1 MTQDVR
7 LEQLTEWVNT
17 LPDWQGASLAP
28 ASADASFRRYFRVT
42 KNNNTAIAMDA
53 PPEKENC
60 APFVDITSRL
70 QEAEVAAPAIYAQNL
85 LDGFLLLEDFG
96 NLPLLNLLD
105 PLNADPLY
113 ESAMDTLL
121 HIQQADIEGL
131 PEYSTEFL
139 RREVDLMPEWFL
151 KKHLGFAEE
160 DIPYKLIDTTFNN
173 LIEAVLEQPVS
184 FVHRDY
190 HSRNLMLT
198 KEDKLG
204 VIDYQDAVW
213 GPITYDLVSL
223 LRDCYVVWPQ
233 QRVKR
238 WALAFHKEAIN
249 AGVLPPIDEIS
260 FLRWFD
266 LMGLQ
271 RHLKVLGIFARLNH
285 RDGKSGYLKDLP
297 LTLSYVLTV
306 GSQHPE
312 TCRLVEWMRQ
322 ARIPERIGTVDIP
335 A

>member
-42 KNNNTAIAMDA
+42 KDNNTAIAMDA

-113 ESAMDTLL
+113 ESAMDALL

-285 RDGKSGYLKDLP
+285 RDGKSSYLKDLP

-306 GSQHPE
+306 GAQHPE

>member
-7 LEQLTEWVNT
+7 LEQLTEWVHT
-17 LPDWQGASLAP
+17 LPDWQAASLAP

-42 KNNNTAIAMDA
+42 QGEHTAIAMDA
-53 PPEKENC
+53 PPDKENC
-60 APFVDITSRL
+60 TPFVDITARL
-70 QEAEVAAPAIYAQNL
+70 LNAEVAAPQIYAQNL
-85 LDGFLLLEDFG
+85 MDGFLLLEDFG
-96 NLPLLNLLD
+96 NTPLLNELS
-105 PLNADPLY
+105 PVNADALY
-113 ESAMDTLL
+113 ETAMDTLL
-121 HIQQADIEGL
+121 HIQHADVHGL
-131 PEYSTEFL
+131 PEYSAEFL

-151 KKHLGFAEE
+151 KTHLGFSEE
-160 DIPYKLIDTTFNN
+160 NIPFKLIDTTFTN
-173 LIEAVLEQPVS
+173 LIEAVQQQPVS

-190 HSRNLMLT
+190 HSRNLMLAPN
-198 KEDKLG
+198 KLG

-249 AGVLPPIDEIS
+249 AGVLPPIDEVS
-260 FLRWFD
+260 FMRWFD

-306 GSQHPE
+306 GAQHPE

-322 ARIPERIGTVDIP
+322 AHIPERIGTVDIP

>member
-17 LPDWQGASLAP
+17 LPAWQGAQLAP
-28 ASADASFRRYFRVT
+28 ASADASFRRYFRVS
-42 KNNNTAIAMDA
+42 KEGKTAIAMDA
-53 PPEKENC
+53 PPDKENC
-60 APFVDITSRL
+60 APFVDITARL
-70 QEAEVAAPAIYAQNL
+70 RAAAVAAPELYAKNL
-85 LDGFLLLEDFG
+85 FDGFLLLEDFG
-96 NLPLLNLLD
+96 DTPLLNELS
-105 PLNADPLY
+105 PSNADPLY

-121 HIQQADIEGL
+121 RVQQTDIDGL
-131 PEYSTEFL
+131 PEYSSEFL

-151 KKHLGFAEE
+151 KTHLGLAAEE
-160 DIPYKLIDTTFNN
+160 IPDKLIENTFTN
-173 LIEAVLEQPVS
+173 LINAVLEQPVA

-190 HSRNLMLT
+190 HSRNLMLAP
-198 KEDKLG
+198 ENKLG
-204 VIDYQDAVW
+204 VIDFQDAVW
-213 GPITYDLVSL
+213 GPVTYDLVSL

-238 WALAFHKEAIN
+238 WALAYHKEAI
-249 AGVLPPIDEIS
+249 AEGVLPPIDEVS

>member
-17 LPDWQGASLAP
+17 LPDWQGATLSP
-28 ASADASFRRYFRVT
+28 ASADASFRRYFRVH
-42 KNNNTAIAMDA
+42 KDHKTAIVMDA
-53 PPEKENC
+53 PPDKENC
-60 APFVDITSRL
+60 TPFVDITTRL
-70 QEAEVAAPAIYAQNL
+70 RNAVVAAPTIYAKNL

-96 NLPLLNLLD
+96 NTPLLNELS
-105 PLNADPLY
+105 PRNADYLY
-113 ESAMDTLL
+113 ESAMATLL
-121 HIQQADIEGL
+121 QVQQADVEGL

-139 RREVDLMPEWFL
+139 RREVDLMPTWFL
-151 KKHLGFAEE
+151 QTHLGLAAE
-160 DIPYKLIDTTFNN
+160 DIPFRLIETSFNH
-173 LIEAVLEQPVS
+173 LIEAVTEQPVA

-190 HSRNLMLT
+190 HSRNLMLA
-198 KEDKLG
+198 KDDKLG

-223 LRDCYVVWPQ
+223 LRDCYVVWPR

-238 WALAFHKEAIN
+238 WALAFHKEAIA
-249 AGVLPPIDEIS
+249 AGVLPPVDEVS
-260 FLRWFD
+260 FMRWFD
-266 LMGLQ
+266 LTGLQ
-271 RHLKVLGIFARLNH
+271 RHLKVLGIFSRLNH
-285 RDGKSGYLKDLP
+285 RDGKANYLKDLP

-306 GSQHPE
+306 GSEYPE
-312 TCRLVEWMRQ
+312 TARLVEWMRQ

>member
-17 LPDWQGASLAP
+17 LPAWQGASLAP

-42 KNNNTAIAMDA
+42 KDNKTAVAMDA
-53 PPEKENC
+53 PPDKENC
-60 APFVDITSRL
+60 APFVDITKRL
-70 QEAEVAAPAIYAQNL
+70 HNASVAAPEIYAQNL
-85 LDGFLLLEDFG
+85 FDGFLLLEDFG
-96 NLPLLNLLD
+96 NTPLLNLLD
-105 PLNADPLY
+105 PLNADSLY

-121 HIQQADIEGL
+121 RVQQADVDGL

-160 DIPYKLIDTTFNN
+160 AIPYKLIDTTFNN

-198 KEDKLG
+198 KDHKLG

-249 AGVLPPIDEIS
+249 EGVLPPIDETS

-271 RHLKVLGIFARLNH
+271 RHLKVLGIFSRLNH

-312 TCRLVEWMRQ
+312 TSRLVEWMRQ
-322 ARIPERIGTVDIP
+322 AHIPERIGTVDIP

>member
-17 LPDWQGASLAP
+17 LPAWQGANLAP
-28 ASADASFRRYFRVT
+28 ASADASFRRYFRVS
-42 KNNNTAIAMDA
+42 KDGNTAIAMDA
-53 PPEKENC
+53 PPDKENC
-60 APFVDITSRL
+60 APFVDITARL
-70 QEAEVAAPAIYAQNL
+70 HNAAVAAPELYAQNL

-96 NLPLLNLLD
+96 NEPLLKALD
-105 PLNADPLY
+105 PLNADSLY

-121 HIQQADIEGL
+121 RVQQADVEGL

-151 KKHLGFAEE
+151 QKHLGLAPE
-160 DIPYKLIDTTFNN
+160 DIPFKLIETTFNN
-173 LIEAVLEQPVS
+173 LIEAVLEQPVA

-190 HSRNLMLT
+190 HSRNLMLAHAN
-198 KEDKLG
+198 KLG

-238 WALAFHKEAIN
+238 WALAFHKEAIVE
-249 AGVLPPIDEIS
+249 GVLPPVDEVS
-260 FLRWFD
+260 FMRWFD

-271 RHLKVLGIFARLNH
+271 RHLKVLGIFSRLNH
-285 RDGKSGYLKDLP
+285 RDGKAGYLKDLP
-297 LTLSYVLTV
+297 LTLSYVLSI

>member
-1 MTQDVR
+1 MIQDVR
-7 LEQLTEWVNT
+7 LEQLTEWINT
-17 LPDWQGASLAP
+17 LTDWQGAQLAP

-42 KNNNTAIAMDA
+42 QHQQTAIAMDA
-53 PPEKENC
+53 PPDKENC
-60 APFVDITSRL
+60 TPFLDITDRL
-70 QEAEVAAPAIYAQNL
+70 HHAGVAAPVIYAKNL

-96 NLPLLNLLD
+96 NTLLLNELSPSNVD
-105 PLNADPLY
+105 TLY
-113 ESAMDTLL
+113 ETAMDTLL
-121 HIQQADIEGL
+121 HLQQAEIQGL
-131 PEYSTEFL
+131 PEYSHAFL
-139 RREVDLMPEWFL
+139 RRELDLMPEWFL
-151 KKHLGFAEE
+151 QQHLNFTAE
-160 DIPYKLIDTTFNN
+160 DIPYKLIDHTFNN
-173 LIEAVLEQPVS
+173 LITAVLEQPIA

-190 HSRNLMLT
+190 HSRNLMLAA
-198 KEDKLG
+198 EQKLG

-238 WALAFHKEAIN
+238 WALAYHKEAIA

-285 RDGKSGYLKDLP
+285 RDGKASYLKDLP
-297 LTLSYVLTV
+297 LTLSYILTI

-322 ARIPERIGTVDIP
+322 AHIPERIGTVDIP

>member
-17 LPDWQGASLAP
+17 LPDWQGANLAP
-28 ASADASFRRYFRVT
+28 ASADASFRRYFRVS
-42 KNNNTAIAMDA
+42 KDGKTAIAMDA
-53 PPEKENC
+53 PPDKENC
-60 APFVDITSRL
+60 TPFVDITARL
-70 QEAEVAAPAIYAQNL
+70 HHAAVAAPELYAKNL

-96 NLPLLNLLD
+96 QLPLLNRLD
-105 PLNADPLY
+105 PLNVDSLY
-113 ESAMDTLL
+113 KSAMDTLL
-121 HIQQADIEGL
+121 HIQQADIENL
-131 PEYSTEFL
+131 PEYSAELL

-151 KKHLGFAEE
+151 QTHLGLAAEE
-160 DIPYKLIDTTFNN
+160 LPTELLETTFND
-173 LIEAVLEQPVS
+173 LLEAILEQPVA

-198 KEDKLG
+198 HEHKLG

-233 QRVKR
+233 QHVKR
-238 WALAFHKEAIN
+238 WALNFHKEAI
-249 AGVLPPIDEIS
+249 AEGVLPPVDEVS
-260 FLRWFD
+260 FMRWFD

-271 RHLKVLGIFARLNH
+271 RHLKVLGVFSRLNH

-297 LTLSYVLTV
+297 LTLSYVLSI

-312 TCRLVEWMRQ
+312 TAHLVEWMRQ
-322 ARIPERIGTVDIP
+322 TRIPERIGTVTIP

>member
-7 LEQLTEWVNT
+7 LEQLTEWINT

-70 QEAEVAAPAIYAQNL
+70 QEAEVAAPVIYAQNL

-113 ESAMDTLL
+113 ESAMDALL